1 MNLCVILVRP
11 NVILSVISVVIGRMH
26 LLRQTPQRQILAQ
39 EMKQKLSFSHPLA
52 TVPAL
57 PGHFLVNR
65 GLVLVLNIYKDQL
78 VKIDD
83 CNTFDIFVFCKLACK

>member
-1 MNLCVILVRP
+1 
-11 NVILSVISVVIGRMH
+11 MH

-78 VKIDD
+78 VFAAQNCAFGHSTILWTYVEQD
-83 CNTFDIFVFCKLACK
+83 TRL

>member
-1 MNLCVILVRP
+1 
-11 NVILSVISVVIGRMH
+11 MH

-39 EMKQKLSFSHPLA
+39 EMKQKLSFSHPLT

-78 VKIDD
+78 VFAAQN
-83 CNTFDIFVFCKLACK
+83 CTFGHSTILCTYVEQDTRL